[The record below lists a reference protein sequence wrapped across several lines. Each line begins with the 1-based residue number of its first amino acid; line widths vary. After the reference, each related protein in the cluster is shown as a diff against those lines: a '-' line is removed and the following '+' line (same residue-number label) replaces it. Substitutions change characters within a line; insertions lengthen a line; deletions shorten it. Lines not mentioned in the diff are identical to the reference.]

1 MITCMIDSSLTVK
14 FLHEWLVIK
23 NFVEGDPNCNYEKY
37 LVEFLNNSAWF
48 RNKVKNELFVW
59 RAKQDHGECDAF
71 AGGYEL
77 DFKLLVST
85 TYCQAR
91 RELSA
96 GIAVL
101 PQGGTITFSPRRTK
115 SMCVTRI
122 YAALRKLSAVDL
134 LNYENGQFEYGTVD
148 HDVRNVI
155 SKFTVPKNILFFFPY
170 DFSSD
175 KSSDLKYMISAI
187 QSALEHDFLNLMK
200 LRSDRYPDK
209 ETYLSCVCSDVM
221 LFFQFVNSKLNY
233 IDCVSTDKS
242 EIYTN
247 LCWNYI

>member
-1 MITCMIDSSLTVK
+1 MVDGSLIAK
-14 FLHEWLVIK
+14 LLPAWLIIK
-23 NFVEGDPNCNYEKY
+23 NFVDGDPNCNYEKY

-48 RNKVKNELFVW
+48 RNKVKDELFVW
-59 RAKQDHGECDAF
+59 REKQDHGECDTF

-77 DFKLLVST
+77 DIKLLVST

-101 PQGGTITFSPRRTK
+101 PQGGIITFSPRRAE
-115 SMCVTRI
+115 SMCATRI
-122 YAALRKLSAVDL
+122 YAVLRKLSAVAL
-134 LNYENGQFEYGTVD
+134 LNYENGHFEYGTVE
-148 HDVRNVI
+148 HDVRNVV

-175 KSSDLKYMISAI
+175 KSSDLEYMIRTI
-187 QSALEHDFLNLMK
+187 QSALEQDFLSLMK

-242 EIYTN
+242 KTYTN
-247 LCWNYI
+247 LCWSYT